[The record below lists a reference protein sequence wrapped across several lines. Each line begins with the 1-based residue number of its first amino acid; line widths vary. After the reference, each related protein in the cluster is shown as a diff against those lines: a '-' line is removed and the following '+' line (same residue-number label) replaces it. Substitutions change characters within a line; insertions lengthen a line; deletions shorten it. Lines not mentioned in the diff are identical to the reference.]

1 VTLFSFVFL
10 LLRDDAGEQIL
21 ISRFRNQKS
30 VQVHVDKMMPSGM
43 RHNAPDAR
51 GGAIVGGN
59 QRHTLACYL
68 IDSIR
73 HCDRFGLNTA
83 GGLRPL
89 RPVLCVLNRHQYPF
103 VTMISHHPDDA
114 VLLRWPGR
122 THE

>member
-1 VTLFSFVFL
+1 MVQSRLKSAQDASRRHGERAFVLISWAVTLFSFVFL
-10 LLRDDAGEQIL
+10 LLRDDTREQIL

-73 HCDRFGLNTA
+73 HCDGL
-83 GGLRPL
+83 G
-89 RPVLCVLNRHQYPF
+89 
-103 VTMISHHPDDA
+103 
-114 VLLRWPGR
+114 
-122 THE
+122 